1 MRRLSVLLLVPF
13 LNVRAAA
20 RPAAGQAWD
29 APSFMPSHPVDEL
42 GVFVLDPPFSEVGL
56 VGLWRQSGNLGL
68 GVRAGILDQE
78 FDGTAFVVGSEFFA
92 PLLRAAPGSP
102 LEALLVL
109 GAGATFADG
118 ILARIPLGVS
128 VGAQLG
134 DADGDVVFTPYV
146 HPRVGL
152 EILADD
158 DDSVTEVAFMV
169 DFGLDVQVTRSVTL
183 RAAYTWVTGGV
194 DDRFANGKNALG
206 AGLAIRFGRP
216 VQVR

>member
-1 MRRLSVLLLVPF
+1 MQRAFVLLVPF
-13 LNVRAAA
+13 LIFLAAA

-42 GVFVLDPPFSEVGL
+42 GVFALDPPVGDFGL
-56 VGLWRQSGNLGL
+56 VGFWRQSGNLGL
-68 GVRAGILDQE
+68 GVRVGILDRE
-78 FDGTAFVVGSEFFA
+78 FDGTAFVVGSEFFT
-92 PLLRAAPGSP
+92 PLLRATPGSP

-109 GAGATFADG
+109 GAGATFEDG

-128 VGAQLG
+128 VGARLENAEG
-134 DADGDVVFTPYV
+134 EVAFTPYV

-152 EILADD
+152 DIFADD
-158 DDSVTEVAFMV
+158 DDSVTELAFLV
-169 DFGLDVQVTRSVTL
+169 DFGLDVEVTPSVTV

-194 DDRFANGKNALG
+194 DDLAGGRKNALG

>member
-1 MRRLSVLLLVPF
+1 MQRASVLMVVHLMIVL
-13 LNVRAAA
+13 AAA

-42 GVFVLDPPFSEVGL
+42 GVFVLDPPFSDIGVM
-56 VGLWRQSGNLGL
+56 GLWRQSGDLGL
-68 GVRAGILDQE
+68 GVRAGLLDRE
-78 FDGTAFVVGSEFFA
+78 FDGTAFVVGSEFFT
-92 PLLRAAPGSP
+92 PLLRATRGSP

-109 GAGATFADG
+109 GAGATFEEG
-118 ILARIPLGVS
+118 ILARLPLGVS
-128 VGAQLG
+128 IGARLENAAG
-134 DADGDVVFTPYV
+134 EAAITPYV

-169 DFGLDVQVTRSVTL
+169 DFGLDVQVTRAVTV
-183 RAAYTWVTGGV
+183 RAAYTLVTGGV
-194 DDRFANGKNALG
+194 DDPFSGGKNALG

-216 VQVR
+216 VEVR